1 MPATFINSFI
11 LFFVAIDTIGNVPFF
26 LSLTE
31 DIKVKE
37 RNKIAIKATII
48 AFFIMITFAYGGRY
62 LLEAINVSLDSL
74 KIAGGVI
81 LMLLAIDILFEK
93 RKKRREKRVE
103 EALDE
108 KSFDEIVV
116 FPIAIPFIAGP
127 SALTTIILLIGNYK
141 NFPEFQITVIIA
153 LIAAL
158 VFGLILMIGAS
169 YIVKFVPKQILMVL
183 KLLLISNYLFKV
195 AKTSASR
202 VFALKDCVKG
212 TGTTLASTGLL
223 EYLFGK

>member
-1 MPATFINSFI
+1 MTATFINSFI

-31 DIKVKE
+31 DVKIKE
-37 RNKIAIKATII
+37 RNQIAIKSTII
-48 AFFIMITFAYGGRY
+48 AFFILITFAYVGRY
-62 LLEAINVSLDSL
+62 LLEAIGVSLDSL

-108 KSFDEIVV
+108 KSIEEIAV

-127 SALTTIILLIGNYK
+127 SALTTIILLVGNNK
-141 NFPEFQITVIIA
+141 NLPEFQLFVIVA

-158 VFGLILMIGAS
+158 IVGLILMVGAS
-169 YIVKFVPKQILMVL
+169 YIVKFVPKQILH
-183 KLLLISNYLFKV
+183 
-195 AKTSASR
+195 ATSRGMAFILAALATQFIVDGIKAS
-202 VFALKDCVKG
+202 FNI
-212 TGTTLASTGLL
+212 
-223 EYLFGK
+223 

>member
-1 MPATFINSFI
+1 MSAAFINSFI

-31 DIKVKE
+31 DVKIKE
-37 RNKIAIKATII
+37 RNKIAVKATII
-48 AFFIMITFAYGGRY
+48 AFFILITFAYGGRY
-62 LLEAINVSLDSL
+62 LLEAIDVSLDSL

-81 LMLLAIDILFEK
+81 LMILAIDILFEK
-93 RKKRREKRVE
+93 RKRRREKRVE

-108 KSFDEIVV
+108 KSYEEIVV

-158 VFGLILMIGAS
+158 IVGLVLMVGAS
-169 YIVKFVPKQILMVL
+169 HIIKFVPKQILH
-183 KLLLISNYLFKV
+183 
-195 AKTSASR
+195 ATSR
-202 VFALKDCVKG
+202 VMAFILAALATQFIVDGIK
-212 TGTTLASTGLL
+212 AS
-223 EYLFGK
+223 FNI